1 MCVCLCVGEMKRLS
15 IAVEIAAL
23 PYLLC
28 LDEPTSGL
36 DSAIAAEVMK
46 AVRALVDM
54 NRSSKNS
61 GSCSS
66 CNNLS
71 SKSSSSSSSSS

>member
-1 MCVCLCVGEMKRLS
+1 MKRLS
-15 IAVEIAAL
+15 IAVEIVAL

-46 AVRALVDM
+46 AVRALVDL
-54 NRSSKNS
+54 NRCCLSYILCCKYELAA
-61 GSCSS
+61 GSR
-66 CNNLS
+66 
-71 SKSSSSSSSSS
+71 